1 MQTLTLAGH
10 ETTASTLSW
19 LLYELAHKPK
29 FQARVRDEIRAAR
42 AQVSARGD
50 SRFNM
55 DDLDGMTT
63 VVNAIKVCTIQSLG
77 EHSSSIIERYR
88 KLSDSTL
95 SYLTCTAWL
104 RRTTLFRF
112 PTP

>member
-55 DDLDGMTT
+55 DDLDGMTDGI
-63 VVNAIKVCTIQSLG
+63 NGIKASNYRTICRPLRF
-77 EHSSSIIERYR
+77 SS
-88 KLSDSTL
+88 D
-95 SYLTCTAWL
+95 
-104 RRTTLFRF
+104 
-112 PTP
+112 